1 MNDRTKII
9 WSAVIALG
17 FLLFSYW
24 VTNLH
29 FPISGERTVLYRFEL
44 LRNYLWPRK
53 NVAPDSILL
62 IDVSF
67 DKTFITAYDDY
78 GLPIGQTPITD
89 RQKLLQLLQELR
101 SRDDYRYILLDVFF
115 GQNSETSQDSALF
128 ETIKSMKR
136 IILPCHS
143 DEPLADEAL
152 YDKTGLAEYTTTF
165 SEVGFVTYPYL
176 MDTIP
181 SLPLKMYE
189 EMTGRSV
196 NRHGFIYTD
205 GWKLVRKSIVLTYDV
220 NVSEPYD
227 ESGQKN
233 WYYLGADILGDE
245 NQQGVLWI
253 MPELTKNKYIVIG
266 AFQGDDIHS
275 TYVGDVAGPI
285 INFNAYLSLLN
296 GHHAVSL
303 TLLIVLYIAFF
314 VLAYLTLTRQ
324 NLHELTTGIVNKKP
338 KRFIV
343 FISMLCTWIGYS
355 LFLLFL
361 CLTTYLILGE
371 VYDIFITSTLFYLL
385 HLAVKYTDN
394 LKQLSK
400 SWLKK

>member
-1 MNDRTKII
+1 MKNKTKII
-9 WSAVIALG
+9 WSAVIAFG

-29 FPISGERTVLYRFEL
+29 FPISGERAVLYRFEL
-44 LRNYLWPRK
+44 IRNYLWSK
-53 NVAPDSILL
+53 EQTLPDSVLL

-67 DKTFITAYDDY
+67 DKTFVTAYDEY

-89 RQKLLQLLQELR
+89 RQKLLQLLQELKA
-101 SRDDYRYILLDVFF
+101 RDDYRYILLDVFF
-115 GQNSETSQDSALF
+115 GQNSETPQDSALF

-136 IILPCHS
+136 IVIPCHR
-143 DEPLADEAL
+143 DEPLADSGL
-152 YDKTGLAEYTTTF
+152 YNKAGLAQYTTTF
-165 SEVGFVTYPYL
+165 NEVGFVKYPYI

-181 SLPLKMYE
+181 SMPLKMYQD
-189 EMTGRSV
+189 MTGRSV
-196 NRHGFIYTD
+196 RKHWFFYTD

-227 ESGQKN
+227 DSRQKN
-233 WYYLGADILGDE
+233 WYYLGADVLGDE
-245 NQQGVLWI
+245 SQQGILWI

-266 AFQGDDIHS
+266 ALQGDDVHS

-285 INFNAYLSLLN
+285 INYNAFLSLFK

-303 TLLIVLYIAFF
+303 TLLIILFFAFF
-314 VLAYLTLTRQ
+314 VLAYMTLTRQ
-324 NLHELTTGIVNKKP
+324 SLQELSTGIISKKP
-338 KRFIV
+338 KRFV
-343 FISMLCTWIGYS
+343 LFLSMLCTWIGYS
-355 LFLLFL
+355 MFLLIL
-361 CLTTYLILGE
+361 CLSTYLVLGE

-394 LKQLSK
+394 FKRISK
-400 SWLKK
+400 SWQKK